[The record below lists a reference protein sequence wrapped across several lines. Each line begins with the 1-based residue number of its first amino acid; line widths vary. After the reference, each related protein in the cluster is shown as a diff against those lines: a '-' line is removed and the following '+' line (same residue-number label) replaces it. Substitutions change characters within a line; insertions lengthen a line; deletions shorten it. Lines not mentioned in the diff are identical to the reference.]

1 MIIAFCD
8 DQIMYYEEFCR
19 IVREYRAERSLP
31 NLQVEYYSSAEDLLA
46 DIEKGV
52 SFSGFF
58 LDIQMASMDGF
69 QLAVEIR
76 ERNTHVP
83 VIIVS
88 NYDTYLRDGYK
99 IGLYRYLNKPMVKEE
114 IFSCLDYCAKE
125 EEERKR
131 TVAAKVRGRDGE
143 IETVLIPT
151 AKITHMS
158 YEDHVFKLFRDD
170 GEAYV
175 FSAREK
181 FSAYVEKNFSQQMI
195 QVGQSEA
202 VNLDFIQ
209 SFNRERI
216 ILRDGTVIQI
226 SRRYAKETLKRMQ
239 EYFSGV

>member
-1 MIIAFCD
+1 
-8 DQIMYYEEFCR
+8 
-19 IVREYRAERSLP
+19 
-31 NLQVEYYSSAEDLLA
+31 
-46 DIEKGV
+46 
-52 SFSGFF
+52 
-58 LDIQMASMDGF
+58 MASMDGF

-114 IFSCLDYCAKE
+114 IISCLDYCVKE

-181 FSAYVEKNFSQQMI
+181 FSDYVKKNFSRQMV
-195 QVGQSEA
+195 QVNQSEA

-209 SFNRERI
+209 SYNRERI
-216 ILRDGTVIQI
+216 ILLDEKVIPI
-226 SRRYAKETLKRMQ
+226 SRRYAKETLKQIQ
-239 EYFSGV
+239 EHFAGV